1 VERERGHQI
10 EGMSLGGRFF
20 MLLLLMHV
28 GLIIELTCNVN
39 VLMHVCGLV
48 FLLLSKIK
56 TVKILAY
63 VCT

>member
-1 VERERGHQI
+1 
-10 EGMSLGGRFF
+10 

-39 VLMHVCGLV
+39 VLMHVCGLA